1 MKKNIFRLR
10 KGLNYFAIKE
20 IRNLFRPVEK
30 AKAIR
35 VLRDIKDLYEH
46 DKKKKMIINQSEEV
60 NFGVT
65 IILNMKAIV
74 TEKRHY
80 QLKNISIKVRQFLK
94 VIINNIKKSD
104 TWKIQPTIEINFI
117 STIDNDEEHNAF
129 KM

>member
-1 MKKNIFRLR
+1 
-10 KGLNYFAIKE
+10 
-20 IRNLFRPVEK
+20 
-30 AKAIR
+30 
-35 VLRDIKDLYEH
+35 
-46 DKKKKMIINQSEEV
+46 MIINQSEEV

>member
-1 MKKNIFRLR
+1 MGNFSPKEVNIFKDKKNIFRLR
-10 KGLNYFAIKE
+10 KALNYFAIKE
-20 IRNLFRPVEK
+20 IRNLFRPVKK

-80 QLKNISIKVRQFLK
+80 
-94 VIINNIKKSD
+94 
-104 TWKIQPTIEINFI
+104 
-117 STIDNDEEHNAF
+117 
-129 KM
+129 